1 MIRCLREIVA
11 DRGLFITFEGTDGV
25 GKTTQIRRLS
35 ADLTKASYDVCL
47 TREPG
52 GTPISEQ
59 IRDMLLN
66 PDHSEMAATTELL
79 LYAAS
84 RAQHVSEVIK
94 PALAAGK
101 IVISSRFADA
111 TVVYQGYGRGLD
123 LDRIN
128 HLNRIATEG
137 VRPDVTFVLDLSV
150 EIGLQRVQSSR
161 GGLDRLEREKIEFHQ
176 RLREGYR
183 TLAKQEPQ
191 RFKIIDA
198 QADPEQV
205 YAQIHAVIQPLLQK

>member
-1 MIRCLREIVA
+1 MA
-11 DRGLFITFEGTDGV
+11 DRGFFITFEGTDGA
-25 GKTTQIRRLS
+25 GKTTQIRHLS
-35 ADLTKASYDVCL
+35 AELRQAGYDICL

-94 PALAAGK
+94 PALEAGK

-111 TVVYQGYGRGLD
+111 MVVYQGYGRGLD
-123 LDRIN
+123 LERIN
-128 HLNRIATEG
+128 RLNRIATDG
-137 VRPDVTFVLDLSV
+137 VTPDVTVVLDLPV
-150 EIGLQRVQSSR
+150 EIGLQRVRKRR
-161 GGLDRLEREKIEFHQ
+161 GGW
-176 RLREGYR
+176 
-183 TLAKQEPQ
+183 TA
-191 RFKIIDA
+191 
-198 QADPEQV
+198 
-205 YAQIHAVIQPLLQK
+205 

>member
-1 MIRCLREIVA
+1 MA
-11 DRGLFITFEGTDGV
+11 DRGLFITFEGTDGG
-25 GKTTQIRRLS
+25 GKTTQIQRLT
-35 ADLTKASYDVCL
+35 ADLREAGYDICL

-94 PALAAGK
+94 PALEAGK
-101 IVISSRFADA
+101 VVISSRFADA

-123 LDRIN
+123 LERIDR
-128 HLNRIATEG
+128 LNRIATDG
-137 VRPDVTFVLDLSV
+137 VTPEVTFVLDLPV
-150 EIGLQRVQSSR
+150 EIGLQRVQNSR
-161 GGLDRLEREKIEFHQ
+161 GGLDRLEREKIEFHH
-176 RLREGYR
+176 RLREGYQIIAR
-183 TLAKQEPQ
+183 QEPQ
-191 RFKIIDA
+191 RLKIIDA
-198 QADPEQV
+198 QVSPDQV
-205 YAQIHAVIQPLLQK
+205 YAQIQAIIQSLLDK

>member
-1 MIRCLREIVA
+1 MRATVA
-11 DRGLFITFEGTDGV
+11 NRGLFITFEGTDGA
-25 GKTTQIRRLS
+25 GKTTQIERLT
-35 ADLTKASYDVCL
+35 ADLRQTGYNVCL

-94 PALAAGK
+94 PALEAGK
-101 IVISSRFADA
+101 VIISSRFADA

-123 LDRIN
+123 LDRIH
-128 HLNRIATEG
+128 HLNRIATDG
-137 VRPDVTFVLDLSV
+137 VTPDVTFVLDLPV
-150 EIGLQRVQSSR
+150 EIGLQRVQNSR

-176 RLREGYR
+176 RLREGYQII
-183 TLAKQEPQ
+183 AKQEPE
-191 RFKIIDA
+191 RLKIIDA
-198 QADPEQV
+198 QVSPKRV
-205 YAQIHAVIQPLLQK
+205 YAQIQEAIQSLLQK

>member
-1 MIRCLREIVA
+1 MT
-11 DRGLFITFEGTDGV
+11 DRGLFITFEGTDGA
-25 GKTTQIRRLS
+25 GKTTQIQRLT
-35 ADLTKASYDVCL
+35 ADLRQTGYDVCL

-94 PALAAGK
+94 PALDAGK
-101 IVISSRFADA
+101 VVISSRFADA

-123 LDRIN
+123 LDRIH
-128 HLNRIATEG
+128 HLNRIATDG
-137 VRPDVTFVLDLSV
+137 VTPDVTFVLDLPV
-150 EIGLQRVQSSR
+150 EIGLQRVQNSR
-161 GGLDRLEREKIEFHQ
+161 GGLDRLESEKIEFHR
-176 RLREGYR
+176 RLREGYQ
-183 TLAKQEPQ
+183 TIAQQEPQ
-191 RFKIIDA
+191 RLKIIDA
-198 QADPEQV
+198 KVSPKRV
-205 YAQIHAVIQPLLQK
+205 YAQIQAIIQPLLQQ

>member
-1 MIRCLREIVA
+1 MA
-11 DRGLFITFEGTDGV
+11 DRGLFITFEGTDGA
-25 GKTTQIRRLS
+25 GKTTQIQRLS
-35 ADLTKASYDVCL
+35 ADLRQVGHDICL

-94 PALAAGK
+94 PALEAGK

-111 TVVYQGYGRGLD
+111 MVVYQGYGRGLD
-123 LDRIN
+123 LEQIN
-128 HLNRIATEG
+128 RLNRIATEG
-137 VRPDVTFVLDLSV
+137 VTPDVTFVLDLPV
-150 EIGLQRVQSSR
+150 EIGLQRVQKSR

-176 RLREGYR
+176 RLRDGYR
-183 TLAKQEPQ
+183 ALAQQEPQ
-191 RFKIIDA
+191 RLKIIDA
-198 QADPEQV
+198 RATPDQV
-205 YAQIHAVIQPLLQK
+205 YAQIQEAVQPLL

>member
-1 MIRCLREIVA
+1 MA
-11 DRGLFITFEGTDGV
+11 DRGLFITFEGTDGA
-25 GKTTQIRRLS
+25 GKTTQIQRLS
-35 ADLTKASYDVCL
+35 AELGQAGYDICL

-94 PALAAGK
+94 PALEAGK

-111 TVVYQGYGRGLD
+111 MVVYQGYGRGLD
-123 LDRIN
+123 LERIKR
-128 HLNRIATEG
+128 LNRIATEG
-137 VRPDVTFVLDLSV
+137 VTPDVTFVLDLPV
-150 EIGLQRVQSSR
+150 EIGLQRVQKSR
-161 GGLDRLEREKIEFHQ
+161 GGLDRLEREKIDFHQ
-176 RLREGYR
+176 RLRDGYR
-183 TLAKQEPQ
+183 ALAQQEPQ
-191 RFKIIDA
+191 RLKIVDA
-198 QADPEQV
+198 QASPEKV
-205 YAQIHAVIQPLLQK
+205 YAQIMAAIQSLLQK

>member
-1 MIRCLREIVA
+1 MA
-11 DRGLFITFEGTDGV
+11 DRGLFITFEGTDGG
-25 GKTTQIRRLS
+25 GKTTQVQRLT
-35 ADLTKASYDVCL
+35 ADLREAGYDICL

-94 PALAAGK
+94 PALEAGK
-101 IVISSRFADA
+101 VVISSRFADA

-123 LDRIN
+123 LERIDR
-128 HLNRIATEG
+128 LNRIATDD
-137 VRPDVTFVLDLSV
+137 VTPDVTFVLDLPV
-150 EIGLQRVQSSR
+150 EIGLQRVQNSR
-161 GGLDRLEREKIEFHQ
+161 GGLDRLEREKIEFHR
-176 RLREGYR
+176 RLREGYQIIAR
-183 TLAKQEPQ
+183 QEPQ
-191 RFKIIDA
+191 RLKIIDA
-198 QADPEQV
+198 QVSPDQV
-205 YAQIHAVIQPLLQK
+205 YAQIQAIIQSLLDK

>member
-1 MIRCLREIVA
+1 MA
-11 DRGLFITFEGTDGV
+11 DRGFFITFEGTDGA
-25 GKTTQIRRLS
+25 GKTTQIRHLS
-35 ADLTKASYDVCL
+35 AELRQAGYDICL

-94 PALAAGK
+94 PALEAGK

-111 TVVYQGYGRGLD
+111 MVVYQGYGRGLD
-123 LDRIN
+123 LERIN
-128 HLNRIATEG
+128 RLNRIATDG
-137 VRPDVTFVLDLSV
+137 VTPDVTVVLDLPV
-150 EIGLQRVQSSR
+150 EIGLQRVRKRR

-176 RLREGYR
+176 RLRDGYR
-183 TLAKQEPQ
+183 ALAEQEPQ
-191 RFKIIDA
+191 RIKIIDA
-198 QADPEQV
+198 QASPEQV
-205 YAQIHAVIQPLLQK
+205 YTQIQGAVQPLLQV

>member
-1 MIRCLREIVA
+1 MA
-11 DRGLFITFEGTDGV
+11 DRGLFITFEGTDGA
-25 GKTTQIRRLS
+25 GKTTQIQRLS
-35 ADLTKASYDVCL
+35 ADLRQAGHDICL

-94 PALAAGK
+94 PALKAGK

-111 TVVYQGYGRGLD
+111 MVVYQGYGRGLD
-123 LDRIN
+123 LDTIN
-128 HLNRIATEG
+128 HLNRIATDG
-137 VRPDVTFVLDLSV
+137 VTPNVTFVLDLPV
-150 EIGLQRVQSSR
+150 EIGLQRVQKSR

-176 RLREGYR
+176 RLRDGYR
-183 TLAKQEPQ
+183 ALAQ
-191 RFKIIDA
+191 RENQRLKIIDA
-198 QADPEQV
+198 QASPEQV
-205 YAQIHAVIQPLLQK
+205 YAQIKEAIQPLLQM

>member
-1 MIRCLREIVA
+1 MA
-11 DRGLFITFEGTDGV
+11 DRGFFITFEGTDGA
-25 GKTTQIRRLS
+25 GKTTQIQYLS
-35 ADLTKASYDVCL
+35 AELRQAGYDICL

-59 IRDMLLN
+59 IRDVLLN

-94 PALAAGK
+94 PALEAGK

-111 TVVYQGYGRGLD
+111 MVVYQGYGRGLD
-123 LDRIN
+123 LERIN
-128 HLNRIATEG
+128 RLNRIATDG
-137 VRPDVTFVLDLSV
+137 VTPDVTLVLDLPV
-150 EIGLQRVQSSR
+150 EIGLQRVRKRR

-176 RLREGYR
+176 RLRDGYR
-183 TLAKQEPQ
+183 ALAEQEPQ
-191 RFKIIDA
+191 RIKIIDA
-198 QADPEQV
+198 QASPEQV
-205 YAQIHAVIQPLLQK
+205 YTQIQGAVQPLLQM

>member
-1 MIRCLREIVA
+1 MA
-11 DRGLFITFEGTDGV
+11 DRGFFITFEGTDGA
-25 GKTTQIRRLS
+25 GKTTQIQHLS
-35 ADLTKASYDVCL
+35 AELRQAGYDICL

-94 PALAAGK
+94 PALEAGK

-111 TVVYQGYGRGLD
+111 MVVYQGYGRGLD
-123 LDRIN
+123 LERIN
-128 HLNRIATEG
+128 RLNRIATDG
-137 VRPDVTFVLDLSV
+137 VTPDVTLVLDLPV
-150 EIGLQRVQSSR
+150 EIGLQRVRERR

-176 RLREGYR
+176 RLRDGYR
-183 TLAKQEPQ
+183 ALAEQEPQ
-191 RFKIIDA
+191 RIKIIDA
-198 QADPEQV
+198 HASPEGV
-205 YAQIHAVIQPLLQK
+205 YTQIQGAVQPLLQM

>member
-1 MIRCLREIVA
+1 MT
-11 DRGLFITFEGTDGV
+11 DRGLFITFEGTDGA
-25 GKTTQIRRLS
+25 GKTTQIQRLT
-35 ADLTKASYDVCL
+35 ADLRQTGYDVCL

-94 PALAAGK
+94 PALEAGK
-101 IVISSRFADA
+101 VVISSRFADA
-111 TVVYQGYGRGLD
+111 MVVYQGYGRGLD
-123 LDRIN
+123 LERIN
-128 HLNRIATEG
+128 HLNRIATDG
-137 VRPDVTFVLDLSV
+137 VTPDVTFVLDLPV
-150 EIGLQRVQSSR
+150 EIGLQRVQNSR
-161 GGLDRLEREKIEFHQ
+161 GGLDRLEREKIEFHR

-183 TLAKQEPQ
+183 ILAKQEPQ
-191 RFKIIDA
+191 RLKIIDS
-198 QADPEQV
+198 QVNSEQV
-205 YAQIHAVIQPLLQK
+205 YAQIQAIIQPLLQQ